1 MCSRNNLHMND
12 YSIFIHNCQNLE
24 TNKMSFRDD
33 LFNKTVIHP
42 DNGILFTVKK
52 KWAIQSSKDMEES

>member
-52 KWAIQSSKDMEES
+52 K

>member
-1 MCSRNNLHMND
+1 MND

-33 LFNKTVIHP
+33 LFDKTVIHP

-52 KWAIQSSKDMEES
+52 K